1 MTKPGG
7 TAPGDGDEALEVML
21 GRLLQAGVLVAA
33 AVVAAGGLYLLLAR
47 GGAKSA
53 YATFV
58 GAEAPLRSVG
68 GILSEAFAL
77 RAGGIVQTGLLI
89 LIATPVLRV
98 AFSLFGFARQRDWL
112 YVLLTLIVLTVL
124 TAGLSG
130 WQP

>member
-1 MTKPGG
+1 MTKPPD
-7 TAPGDGDEALEVML
+7 TPPGSDEALELLL

-33 AVVAAGGLYLLLAR
+33 AVVAIGGVYLLIVR
-47 GGAKSA
+47 GGERPA
-53 YATFV
+53 YTSFS
-58 GAEAPLRSVG
+58 GAGAALRSVG
-68 GILSEAFAL
+68 GILAEARAL
-77 RAGGIVQTGLLI
+77 KADGIVQTGLLV

-112 YVLLTLIVLTVL
+112 YVLLTLFVLTVL